1 MKSLAK
7 NVEER
12 FQSMEDFRKA
22 LLGEVV
28 VPAPGLSRAA
38 LRRPIGGNTPSPTT
52 TLSPQAQ
59 STTLSSATSEIDDE
73 FQPPK
78 RRTGLVVAIGALAVG
93 AVVALVVLPKQ
104 ASKEAAAKAAET
116 SLSKPPSPA
125 PPEPKTVTIRF
136 EAQPKGAH
144 VFRKSDD
151 KDLGSVPL
159 QLTLPKDS
167 DAVEYVVRK
176 DGYRELALVADLS
189 TDRTLHVALDKVAA
203 PPPPPQEKPAPP
215 AEAAASKHKPTP
227 AAHRARRTKGPAPDE
242 DGLATPSF

>member
-1 MKSLAK
+1 APATPAPMAAAVMKSLAK
-7 NVEER
+7 NVEDR
-12 FQSMEDFRKA
+12 FQTMEDFRKA

-28 VPAPGLSRAA
+28 VPVPGPSR
-38 LRRPIGGNTPSPTT
+38 LPRRPIAGNTPSPTT

-59 STTLSSATSEIDDE
+59 STPLSSATSRIDDE

-78 RRTGLVVAIGALAVG
+78 RRTGLVVGAVGALAVG
-93 AVVALVVLPKQ
+93 VVVALVVLPKQ
-104 ASKEAAAKAAET
+104 ANKEAAAKAAET
-116 SLSKPPSPA
+116 STSKPPTAA

-151 KDLGSVPL
+151 KDLGVVPL

-176 DGYRELALVADLS
+176 DGYRELALVAD
-189 TDRTLHVALDKVAA
+189 
-203 PPPPPQEKPAPP
+203 
-215 AEAAASKHKPTP
+215 
-227 AAHRARRTKGPAPDE
+227 
-242 DGLATPSF
+242 